1 MVEYNHFSAII
12 NDGTPSYDRTAD
24 GIECDKVI
32 VDDFDSALNSTQ
44 LLIDLGCKT
53 LLVSSVDNLS
63 VGKLRSEGYLKA
75 LDDNNIP
82 INEDIILRTDSEED
96 LNSKIEA
103 IFDNNT
109 IDGVLLWM
117 KTTPLR
123 L

>member
-1 MVEYNHFSAII
+1 MQKI
-12 NDGTPSYDRTAD
+12 
-24 GIECDKVI
+24 
-32 VDDFDSALNSTQ
+32 AL
-44 LLIDLGCKT
+44 L
-53 LLVSSVDNLS
+53 SSVDNLS
-63 VGKLRSEGYLKA
+63 VGKLRVEGYLKA

>member
-1 MVEYNHFSAII
+1 
-12 NDGTPSYDRTAD
+12 
-24 GIECDKVI
+24 
-32 VDDFDSALNSTQ
+32 
-44 LLIDLGCKT
+44 
-53 LLVSSVDNLS
+53 LS
-63 VGKLRSEGYLKA
+63 VGKLRVEGYLK
-75 LDDNNIP
+75 LLKDNNIP

-117 KTTPLR
+117 KTTLR